1 MDDEQANPLE
11 SSLVRTLIALSG
23 ASVAAAVGVL
33 FFDGLLRWLII
44 GIAVLDVIVTPY
56 ILKMAAEQNQPQSDP
71 TA

>member
-1 MDDEQANPLE
+1 MVEEQTNPLE

-23 ASVAAAVGVL
+23 ASVAAAVGI
-33 FFDGLLRWLII
+33 FFFEGLTRWLII

-56 ILKMAAEQNQPQSDP
+56 ILKMAVEQEQTQGDP